1 MRPSH
6 PRVDR
11 SVEKDVNVL
20 WPGEPTIWAVV
31 ESVVDPVEM
40 RASAKKMVDIVVELR
55 DYLNSPDSILSEVL
69 SRIPF
74 GENNPSGQVY
84 DLRLQAQDA
93 LHRAQQN
100 LVVQAGQV
108 KKIIDAIFAAIG
120 EYEGIDIAT
129 DEQLKELTAQL
140 AEVQGI
146 PGEVPS
152 AEK

>member
-1 MRPSH
+1 
-6 PRVDR
+6 
-11 SVEKDVNVL
+11 
-20 WPGEPTIWAVV
+20 
-31 ESVVDPVEM
+31 M
-40 RASAKKMVDIVVELR
+40 RASAKKMVDILVELR

-69 SRIPF
+69 TRIPF

-84 DLRLQAQDA
+84 GLRLQAQDA
-93 LHRAQQN
+93 LVRAQQN

-129 DEQLKELTAQL
+129 DEQLKELTAKL
-140 AEVQGI
+140 SEVQGI
-146 PGEVPS
+146 QGEVPS